1 MDRRRLAALLFGMAV
16 IVALTL
22 LRAADPYAIRVARET
37 SFDVFQQVQ
46 PRSAPPDLPIRII
59 DIDESSLAALG
70 QWPWPRFMLADM
82 ATRLT
87 EMGAAAIAFDVL
99 FSEPDRLVQEVIR
112 DQAAF
117 DEALANVNSTGEL
130 PTVNFETSMVVGA
143 TTWRLKGCTTDL
155 KIKSVEER
163 ANDVSVTLMLHNHC
177 ISLGAESWPY
187 VFAEIPRIDKPFVFT
202 ETEIWDE
209 CPE

>member
-1 MDRRRLAALLFGMAV
+1 MKRSLQTPNLQGHTPRLAQALSAAGTVGMLGLLSACGSDSD
-16 IVALTL
+16 ASTSRGELT
-22 LRAADPYAIRVARET
+22 AAESDGVEGNDQGDGAEVPFTVLKT
-37 SFDVFQQVQ
+37 SNC
-46 PRSAPPDLPIRII
+46 A
-59 DIDESSLAALG
+59 
-70 QWPWPRFMLADM
+70 
-82 ATRLT
+82 
-87 EMGAAAIAFDVL
+87 

-112 DQAAF
+112 DQTAF